1 MNDENKS
8 NYSILPDSPINH
20 AHKKSVA
27 VDDII
32 EIENEYG
39 LFKVLSVSSTNQVTA
54 IDYRGY
60 RVEIPKRE
68 IRYNHKNTIDL

>member
-8 NYSILPDSPINH
+8 NYRILPDSPINH

-54 IDYRGY
+54 ID
-60 RVEIPKRE
+60 
-68 IRYNHKNTIDL
+68 